1 MVKRKVVIS
10 ERDNIATLFEGD
22 KAIEFIIN
30 RGEMLLGDVY
40 LAEVENILPSIDAAF
55 VNVGSDKMG
64 FLHSSDVQGK
74 GELKTRLHPKQR
86 VIVQV
91 MKEPTGHKGPR
102 VTTNLSLPGRFLVL
116 MPESKGVSISRKIET
131 QAERSRLK
139 SVCSLLKSS
148 GVGVIIRT
156 EAQGQSE
163 TDIQEDFEVLMERWQ
178 NIVAMA
184 DAAKPPAL
192 LYRDQDL
199 LYRVIRE
206 MVTEDVDELIVDTSF
221 GMQRAQQ
228 LLQNW
233 NLDKSI
239 KVTQYTGQVSIM
251 VAKGVERE
259 IRSALQTKVPL
270 PSGGYLYIQPTEA
283 LCVIDVNSGR
293 FTSLQSQADTIRIT
307 NLESAKE
314 IARQLRLRNIG
325 GMIVVDFIDMDARA
339 DKLAVLQAFETELAP
354 DKAKPQVGQL
364 TDLGLV
370 EMTRHRQGQ
379 ALSEIF
385 GSVCSACNGS
395 GQAGQ
400 NFNWA
405 STSAE
410 LPDYRSSVAG
420 GSGGGSRR
428 GSNRS
433 EGRGSSRSNA
443 GNGASSFSSGR
454 NNATVR
460 GGATETTLP
469 ELLSKQSGLD
479 ATKPTRS
486 ISGLLEED
494 DFAPSSARS
503 RYGSSRG
510 NEGRNNRRG
519 GNVAETDAPLN
530 NEGRKRHH
538 SGGYSPNIEVVQK
551 PEGYALIKTSHP
563 NQETLQGD
571 TEAFDF
577 YQHYLAQQQEA
588 FGTAVASSLLFSYP
602 PRTAHNWLCKLN
614 GKSTH
619 VLTILHSLKSQWHTQ
634 EDAEEEVDVVS
645 TADEDEE
652 LTERPEVSESE
663 TAMVSDSEAL
673 HAETSALP
681 FNTDTTVAQQ
691 YTEVPLASVVPEEAT
706 IPVSS
711 VVPAL
716 ETAIGTSTLPLPNI
730 IEEKSLTSIV
740 EEVVKPVLMNRL
752 AEQLLS
758 RSQTIQPAW
767 QADTPSIPEVATPSF
782 AQNEPL
788 ATPATESNESAFG
801 VASADNT
808 PESATK
814 QFLVNYLGKLPTA
827 EALLAQSEQ
836 NLEATF
842 EASLPGYPEMPDFL
856 FEGVDE
862 APLPTE
868 TVIEPSIVSEVE
880 TASNTSEVVETSM
893 TDDTPLTLPK
903 EETPSVTVVLE
914 EPESDDDSEV
924 IHHDDNHDEDDDDEA
939 DDDDGEDEG
948 VAEET
953 DFASTS
959 NTEGASHQPTTT
971 TAATTKPKPKKNLP
985 RSKRVQK
992 KKVGK
997 GRK

>member
-184 DAAKPPAL
+184 DAAKPPNL

-221 GMQRAQQ
+221 GTQRAQQ

-259 IRSALQTKVPL
+259 IRAALQTKVPL

-283 LCVIDVNSGR
+283 LCVVDVNSGR

-339 DKLAVLQAFETELAP
+339 DKLAVLQAFETELSP

-385 GSVCSACNGS
+385 GNVCPVCSGS
-395 GQAGQ
+395 GQSNGA
-400 NFNWA
+400 FNWA

-410 LPDYRSSVAG
+410 LPDYRSTASASG
-420 GSGGGSRR
+420 SRRSSGGGSRGGR
-428 GSNRS
+428 SSSTREGSGTSTYGSGGRS
-433 EGRGSSRSNA
+433 SREGRN
-443 GNGASSFSSGR
+443 SGTDT
-454 NNATVR
+454 ATVEANNKLLTEPAKI
-460 GGATETTLP
+460 GG
-469 ELLSKQSGLD
+469 
-479 ATKPTRS
+479 RS
-486 ISGLLEED
+486 SGLLEDEE
-494 DFAPSSARS
+494 FAPSSARS
-503 RYGSSRG
+503 RYGSSSREGGRG
-510 NEGRNNRRG
+510 SGSRRSATPEA
-519 GNVAETDAPLN
+519 VSLSSDAPL
-530 NEGRKRHH
+530 ETRRR
-538 SGGYSPNIEVVQK
+538 STGYSSVAEVAPK
-551 PEGYALIKTSHP
+551 PEGFALLKTTAEGGV
-563 NQETLQGD
+563 QTAEQALGTVDGYD
-571 TEAFDF
+571 Y
-577 YQHYLAQQQEA
+577 YQHFLTQQVIA
-588 FGTAVASSLLFSYP
+588 FGVPVASSLLFSYP

-619 VLTILHSLKSQWHTQ
+619 VLTILHSLKSQWHTH
-634 EDAEEEVDVVS
+634 ED
-645 TADEDEE
+645 TDEDNENE
-652 LTERPEVSESE
+652 NALSQDDEMIDNEGATDEPNGHHSE
-663 TAMVSDSEAL
+663 TSEPNNLEDSDE
-673 HAETSALP
+673 SA
-681 FNTDTTVAQQ
+681 D
-691 YTEVPLASVVPEEAT
+691 
-706 IPVSS
+706 SS
-711 VVPAL
+711 FDVTPQ
-716 ETAIGTSTLPLPNI
+716 N
-730 IEEKSLTSIV
+730 EEKSLTSIV
-740 EEVVKPVLMNRL
+740 EDVVKPVLMNRL

-758 RSQTIQPAW
+758 RSVASNPE
-767 QADTPSIPEVATPSF
+767 EVASVDPVPALIE
-782 AQNEPL
+782 AQQPLEETVETAGKTEVHTLVNEVVSTL
-788 ATPATESNESAFG
+788 VEALE
-801 VASADNT
+801 ADKS
-808 PESATK
+808 PEAQEAVSK

-827 EALLAQSEQ
+827 ESLLAQTDNQ
-836 NLEATF
+836 LEATF
-842 EASLPGYPEMPDFL
+842 EASLPGYPEMPALL
-856 FEGVDE
+856 FEGENEEPLPWEDASLQPEEQPVAVEVSELIVFEQPAEETTSPLEVESTSSEEETVTASDE
-862 APLPTE
+862 AE
-868 TVIEPSIVSEVE
+868 
-880 TASNTSEVVETSM
+880 
-893 TDDTPLTLPK
+893 DDQDEY
-903 EETPSVTVVLE
+903 EET
-914 EPESDDDSEV
+914 
-924 IHHDDNHDEDDDDEA
+924 DEDDDE
-939 DDDDGEDEG
+939 EEEEG
-948 VAEET
+948 NAPEE
-953 DFASTS
+953 ST
-959 NTEGASHQPTTT
+959 PTS
-971 TAATTKPKPKKNLP
+971 TALPAKGTSPKPKPKKNVP
-985 RSKRVQK
+985 RSKRVK
-992 KKVGK
+992 KNTGK
-997 GRK
+997 GKK

>member
-74 GELKTRLHPKQR
+74 GELKTRLHPKQW

-163 TDIQEDFEVLMERWQ
+163 TDIQEDFDVLMERWQ

-184 DAAKPPAL
+184 DAAKPPNL

-221 GMQRAQQ
+221 GTQRAQQ

-259 IRSALQTKVPL
+259 IRAALQTKVPL

-283 LCVIDVNSGR
+283 LCVVDVNSGR

-339 DKLAVLQAFETELAP
+339 DKLAVLQAFETELSP

-385 GSVCSACNGS
+385 GNVCPVCNGS
-395 GQAGQ
+395 GQSNSA
-400 NFNWA
+400 FNWA

-410 LPDYRSSVAG
+410 LPDYRSTASASG
-420 GSGGGSRR
+420 SRRSSGGGSRSGR
-428 GSNRS
+428 SSSSTREREGS
-433 EGRGSSRSNA
+433 GSSTYGSGGRSSRESRN
-443 GNGASSFSSGR
+443 SGTDTVEA
-454 NNATVR
+454 NNKLLAEPIKL
-460 GGATETTLP
+460 GG
-469 ELLSKQSGLD
+469 
-479 ATKPTRS
+479 RS
-486 ISGLLEED
+486 SGLLEDEE
-494 DFAPSSARS
+494 FAPSSARS
-503 RYGSSRG
+503 RYGSSSREGGRG
-510 NEGRNNRRG
+510 SGSRRS
-519 GNVAETDAPLN
+519 ATPETVSLSSDAPL
-530 NEGRKRHH
+530 ETRRR
-538 SGGYSPNIEVVQK
+538 STGYSSVVEVAPKPDGFALLKTTAEGSVQTA
-551 PEGYALIKTSHP
+551 EQALGTVDGY
-563 NQETLQGD
+563 D
-571 TEAFDF
+571 Y
-577 YQHYLAQQQEA
+577 YQHFLTQQVIA
-588 FGTAVASSLLFSYP
+588 FGVPVASSLLFSYP

-619 VLTILHSLKSQWHTQ
+619 VLTILHSLKSQWHTH
-634 EDAEEEVDVVS
+634 ED
-645 TADEDEE
+645 TDEDNENE
-652 LTERPEVSESE
+652 NALSQDDEGATDEANDNP
-663 TAMVSDSEAL
+663 SEASEANSFEDSDEL
-673 HAETSALP
+673 ADLS
-681 FNTDTTVAQQ
+681 FDVAPQ
-691 YTEVPLASVVPEEAT
+691 T
-706 IPVSS
+706 
-711 VVPAL
+711 
-716 ETAIGTSTLPLPNI
+716 
-730 IEEKSLTSIV
+730 EEKSLTSIV
-740 EEVVKPVLMNRL
+740 EDVVKPVLMNRL

-758 RSQTIQPAW
+758 RS
-767 QADTPSIPEVATPSF
+767 
-782 AQNEPL
+782 
-788 ATPATESNESAFG
+788 
-801 VASADNT
+801 VASNPEDVVSVDPVPTVAEAPQQLEATVETAGETEVQTLVNEVVSTLVEALEADKS
-808 PESATK
+808 PEAQEAVSK

-827 EALLAQSEQ
+827 ESLLAQTDNQ
-836 NLEATF
+836 LEATF
-842 EASLPGYPEMPDFL
+842 EASLPGYPEMPALL
-856 FEGVDE
+856 FEGE
-862 APLPTE
+862 NEEPLPSEDASVQPEEQPAVVEVSDLVVFEQPAEE
-868 TVIEPSIVSEVE
+868 TTSPLEVE
-880 TASNTSEVVETSM
+880 SPSSKEEPATASNEAE
-893 TDDTPLTLPK
+893 DD
-903 EETPSVTVVLE
+903 
-914 EPESDDDSEV
+914 
-924 IHHDDNHDEDDDDEA
+924 HDEDEETYEDEDEA
-939 DDDDGEDEG
+939 SDDAPE
-948 VAEET
+948 
-953 DFASTS
+953 ASAPTS
-959 NTEGASHQPTTT
+959 TALPTKG
-971 TAATTKPKPKKNLP
+971 TAPKAKPKKNVP
-985 RSKRVQK
+985 RSKRVK
-992 KKVGK
+992 KNTGK
-997 GRK
+997 GKK

>member
-102 VTTNLSLPGRFLVL
+102 VTTNISLPGRFLVL

-184 DAAKPPAL
+184 DAAKPPNL

-221 GMQRAQQ
+221 GTQRAQQ

-259 IRSALQTKVPL
+259 IRAALQTKVPL

-283 LCVIDVNSGR
+283 LCVVDVNSGR

-339 DKLAVLQAFETELAP
+339 DKLAVLQAFETELSP

-385 GSVCSACNGS
+385 GNVCPVCHGS
-395 GQAGQ
+395 GQSNGV
-400 NFNWA
+400 FNWA

-410 LPDYRSSVAG
+410 LPDYRSTASASG
-420 GSGGGSRR
+420 SRRSSGGGSRGGR
-428 GSNRS
+428 SSSSTREREGNGTSTYGSG
-433 EGRGSSRSNA
+433 GRSSRESRN
-443 GNGASSFSSGR
+443 SGSDT
-454 NNATVR
+454 ACV
-460 GGATETTLP
+460 ETTNK
-469 ELLSKQSGLD
+469 LLTEPAKIGG
-479 ATKPTRS
+479 RS
-486 ISGLLEED
+486 SGLLDDEE
-494 DFAPSSARS
+494 FAPSSARS
-503 RYGSSRG
+503 RYGSSSREGGRG
-510 NEGRNNRRG
+510 SGSRRSAIPEA
-519 GNVAETDAPLN
+519 VSLSSDAPL
-530 NEGRKRHH
+530 ETRRR
-538 SGGYSPNIEVVQK
+538 STGYSSVAEVAPKPDGFVLLKTTAEGGVQQA
-551 PEGYALIKTSHP
+551 EQALGTVDGY
-563 NQETLQGD
+563 D
-571 TEAFDF
+571 Y
-577 YQHYLAQQQEA
+577 YQHFLTQQVIA
-588 FGTAVASSLLFSYP
+588 FGVPVASSLLFSYP

-619 VLTILHSLKSQWHTQ
+619 VLTILHSLKSQWHTH
-634 EDAEEEVDVVS
+634 ED
-645 TADEDEE
+645 TDEDNENE
-652 LTERPEVSESE
+652 NALSTDDETMDNQSATDKPNGDPSE
-663 TAMVSDSEAL
+663 TSERNHLEDSDEPADLSFEG
-673 HAETSALP
+673 
-681 FNTDTTVAQQ
+681 
-691 YTEVPLASVVPEEAT
+691 VPPT
-706 IPVSS
+706 
-711 VVPAL
+711 
-716 ETAIGTSTLPLPNI
+716 
-730 IEEKSLTSIV
+730 EEKSLTSIV

-758 RSQTIQPAW
+758 RS
-767 QADTPSIPEVATPSF
+767 
-782 AQNEPL
+782 
-788 ATPATESNESAFG
+788 
-801 VASADNT
+801 VASNPENVASIDPVPAVVEAPQPLEETVETAGETEAQTLVNEVVSTLVEALEADKS
-808 PESATK
+808 PEAQEAVSK

-827 EALLAQSEQ
+827 ESLLAQTDNQ
-836 NLEATF
+836 LEATF
-842 EASLPGYPEMPDFL
+842 EASLPGYPEMPAL
-856 FEGVDE
+856 WFEGENEEPLPSEEASLQPEEQPVAVEVSDLVVFNNPLKKQPRLLKVVTTSSEKEPATASDE
-862 APLPTE
+862 AE
-868 TVIEPSIVSEVE
+868 
-880 TASNTSEVVETSM
+880 
-893 TDDTPLTLPK
+893 DDHDED
-903 EETPSVTVVLE
+903 EET
-914 EPESDDDSEV
+914 
-924 IHHDDNHDEDDDDEA
+924 DEDDDEA
-939 DDDDGEDEG
+939 GDAPE
-948 VAEET
+948 
-953 DFASTS
+953 AST
-959 NTEGASHQPTTT
+959 PTSKALPAKG
-971 TAATTKPKPKKNLP
+971 TAPKPKPKKNVP
-985 RSKRVQK
+985 RSKRVK
-992 KKVGK
+992 KNTGK
-997 GRK
+997 GKK

>member
-184 DAAKPPAL
+184 DSAKPPNL

-221 GMQRAQQ
+221 GTQRAQQ

-259 IRSALQTKVPL
+259 IRAALQTKVPL

-283 LCVIDVNSGR
+283 LCVVDVNSGR

-307 NLESAKE
+307 NLESARE

-325 GMIVVDFIDMDARA
+325 GMIVVDFIDMDARG

-385 GSVCSACNGS
+385 GNVCAVCNGS
-395 GQAGQ
+395 GQSNGA
-400 NFNWA
+400 FNWA

-410 LPDYRSSVAG
+410 LPDYRSTSASG
-420 GSGGGSRR
+420 SRRSSGSSSRGGRSSSSSREGSGSSSYGSGG
-428 GSNRS
+428 RS
-433 EGRGSSRSNA
+433 PRESRSNNDA
-443 GNGASSFSSGR
+443 
-454 NNATVR
+454 ATVEANNKLLLEPAKI
-460 GGATETTLP
+460 GGR
-469 ELLSKQSGLD
+469 SG
-479 ATKPTRS
+479 
-486 ISGLLEED
+486 GLLEDEE
-494 DFAPSSARS
+494 FAPSSARS
-503 RYGSSRG
+503 RYGSSRDASR
-510 NEGRNNRRG
+510 GRRSAAP
-519 GNVAETDAPLN
+519 AEALSLGSDAPV
-530 NEGRKRHH
+530 ETRRR
-538 SGGYSPNIEVVQK
+538 STAYSPAITVAPK
-551 PEGYALIKTSHP
+551 PEGFALIKSVA
-563 NQETLQGD
+563 QESSQTQELGNVD
-571 TEAFDF
+571 TFDF
-577 YQHYLAQQQEA
+577 YQHFLAQQVVA
-588 FGTAVASSLLFSYP
+588 FGVPVASSLLFSYP

-619 VLTILHSLKSQWHTQ
+619 VLTILHSLKSQWHTHEDTDEDNDNGSIQ
-634 EDAEEEVDVVS
+634 DNDDDILESDASDTNGDDEREAEANEEPAADTAEADAETGVPSS
-645 TADEDEE
+645 T
-652 LTERPEVSESE
+652 
-663 TAMVSDSEAL
+663 
-673 HAETSALP
+673 
-681 FNTDTTVAQQ
+681 
-691 YTEVPLASVVPEEAT
+691 
-706 IPVSS
+706 
-711 VVPAL
+711 
-716 ETAIGTSTLPLPNI
+716 
-730 IEEKSLTSIV
+730 EEKSLTSIV
-740 EEVVKPVLMNRL
+740 EDVVKPVLMNRL

-758 RSQTIQPAW
+758 RSTAATEEAANANVEATQTP
-767 QADTPSIPEVATPSF
+767 ATPS
-782 AQNEPL
+782 ALEAVSLQ
-788 ATPATESNESAFG
+788 ATEPTTTDAQTLVNEVVLTLVDALE
-801 VASADNT
+801 ADKS
-808 PESATK
+808 PEAQEAVSK

-827 EALLAQSEQ
+827 ESLLAQADNHLDIS
-836 NLEATF
+836 F
-842 EASLPGYPEMPDFL
+842 ESSLPGYPAMPAFL

-862 APLPTE
+862 EPLPPPPVVVASLPETLLVEETEIDAVISSTVEEVVPFAEEEAIAQTE
-868 TVIEPSIVSEVE
+868 TVEAEDEEE
-880 TASNTSEVVETSM
+880 TEADEDEG
-893 TDDTPLTLPK
+893 DDEDEED
-903 EETPSVTVVLE
+903 EETPSTSVTTVK
-914 EPESDDDSEV
+914 S
-924 IHHDDNHDEDDDDEA
+924 
-939 DDDDGEDEG
+939 G
-948 VAEET
+948 VP
-953 DFASTS
+953 
-959 NTEGASHQPTTT
+959 Q
-971 TAATTKPKPKKNLP
+971 KPKPKKNVP
-985 RSKRVQK
+985 RSKRVK
-992 KKVGK
+992 KNTSK

>member
-420 GSGGGSRR
+420 GSRR
-428 GSNRS
+428 GNGRN
-433 EGRGSSRSNA
+433 EGRNSSRSNTSNA
-443 GNGASSFSSGR
+443 GAATFSSGR
-454 NNATVR
+454 NNTPTR
-460 GGATETTLP
+460 GGGDARTTTAETSLP
-469 ELLSKQSGLD
+469 ELLNKQPLLD
-479 ATKPTRS
+479 ATKPNRS
-486 ISGLLEED
+486 IGGLLEEEE
-494 DFAPSSARS
+494 FSPSSARS

-510 NEGRNNRRG
+510 NEGRHNNRRG
-519 GNVAETDAPLN
+519 GGNTLDTDVN
-530 NEGRKRHH
+530 ISVEGRNSRRGSYTQPHATV
-538 SGGYSPNIEVVQK
+538 EVIQK
-551 PEGYALIKTSHP
+551 PDGYALIKTAHP
-563 NQETLQGD
+563 SQHSNSGEV
-571 TEAFDF
+571 EVFDF
-577 YQHYLAQQQEA
+577 YHHYLNQQQIA
-588 FGTAVASSLLFSYP
+588 FGVAVASSLLFSYP

-634 EDAEEEVDVVS
+634 EDAEEDTDVVS
-645 TADEDEE
+645 TTDDDDDTVET
-652 LTERPEVSESE
+652 TEAVDTESVVDASLLE
-663 TAMVSDSEAL
+663 TVLA
-673 HAETSALP
+673 
-681 FNTDTTVAQQ
+681 NTTVEQTAPET
-691 YTEVPLASVVPEEAT
+691 TETTNHVT
-706 IPVSS
+706 TVSH
-711 VVPAL
+711 L
-716 ETAIGTSTLPLPNI
+716 ETILSPSILPLPNA
-730 IEEKSLTSIV
+730 IEEKSLTNIV

-758 RSQTIQPAW
+758 RSQTVGITPQYPLLEPIPVPLTEP
-767 QADTPSIPEVATPSF
+767 DTTVTPTETPIIS
-782 AQNEPL
+782 AVTEIETVYSPL
-788 ATPATESNESAFG
+788 LVQSTEHSEE
-801 VASADNT
+801 T
-808 PESATK
+808 QESATK

-827 EALLAQSEQ
+827 EALLAQSEH

-862 APLPTE
+862 EPLPPITMVAPTAMP
-868 TVIEPSIVSEVE
+868 TVV
-880 TASNTSEVVETSM
+880 
-893 TDDTPLTLPK
+893 DTPTVTTTPATDAVEESTADSIALTTDIPVMPAS
-903 EETPSVTVVLE
+903 EEEATSHENTEAVEPFSDADE
-914 EPESDDDSEV
+914 EEE
-924 IHHDDNHDEDDDDEA
+924 HEHDEDEEDDDDA
-939 DDDDGEDEG
+939 DESHEVTG
-948 VAEET
+948 
-953 DFASTS
+953 STTLPVTGMPS
-959 NTEGASHQPTTT
+959 
-971 TAATTKPKPKKNLP
+971 TKPKPKKNLP

-997 GRK
+997 GKK

>member
-420 GSGGGSRR
+420 GSGGSRR

-443 GNGASSFSSGR
+443 GNGATSFNSGR

-460 GGATETTLP
+460 GGTTETTLP
-469 ELLSKQSGLD
+469 ELLPKQSVLD

-486 ISGLLEED
+486 IGGLLEED

-519 GNVAETDAPLN
+519 GNTTETDAPLN

-538 SGGYSPNIEVVQK
+538 GGGYSPNIEVVQK

-663 TAMVSDSEAL
+663 EVMVSDSEAL
-673 HAETSALP
+673 AELP
-681 FNTDTTVAQQ
+681 LTLTTDATTTQH
-691 YTEVPLASVVPEEAT
+691 TEVPFASIVPEEAT
-706 IPVSS
+706 ITVSS
-711 VVPAL
+711 VVPTL
-716 ETAIGTSTLPLPNI
+716 ETTIGTSTLPLPNI

-767 QADTPSIPEVATPSF
+767 QADTPSIPEVATPSV

-788 ATPATESNESAFG
+788 ATPAESNESALA
-801 VASADNT
+801 VAHTENT
-808 PESATK
+808 PESAAK

-868 TVIEPSIVSEVE
+868 TVVEPSIVSEVE
-880 TASNTSEVVETSM
+880 TASNTGEAVEIPM
-893 TDDTPLTLPK
+893 AEDTPLSLP
-903 EETPSVTVVLE
+903 EEGTPSVTVALE
-914 EPESDDDSEV
+914 EHESDDDSEG
-924 IHHDDNHDEDDDDEA
+924 IHHDDNHDDDDDETE
-939 DDDDGEDEG
+939 DDDGEDE
-948 VAEET
+948 EQT
-953 DFASTS
+953 DSSSQS
-959 NTEGASHQPTTT
+959 NAEGATHQPTTT
-971 TAATTKPKPKKNLP
+971 TATTTKPKPKKNLP